1 MMTLMSDRTIYIA
14 GHRGLAGSALVRH
27 YGKLPGWR
35 ILTRTHAELELRDLA
50 SVRSFFDRERPSHV
64 ILAAARVGGIKANS
78 EAQVE
83 FLLDNLRIQNNVI
96 EAAADFGVAKL
107 LFLGSSC
114 VYPKLAPQPLREDCL
129 LTSALEPSNEGY
141 ALAKIAG
148 LKLCAYYRRQYG
160 RNFISAMPTN
170 LYGPNDNFDLE
181 KSHVLP
187 ALLRRFHE
195 AKLANAP
202 AVTLWGT
209 GSPRREFLHA
219 DDFAAAC
226 AVLMEHYE
234 SDELINVGVGEDV
247 TIQELAQL
255 IRATVCYAGEI
266 VWNTAM
272 PDGTPRKLL
281 DVSRIQALGWKARIP
296 LGEGVRDTYQWYLAN
311 RASQAPAGRV

>member
-1 MMTLMSDRTIYIA
+1 MTLMSDRTIYIA

-50 SVRSFFDRERPSHV
+50 AVRSFFERERPSHV

-83 FLLDNLRIQNNVI
+83 FLLDNLRIQNNVV

-195 AKLANAP
+195 AKLADAP

-234 SDELINVGVGEDV
+234 YDELINVGVGEDV

-255 IRATVCYAGEI
+255 IRATVGYAGEI

-296 LGEGVRDTYQWYLAN
+296 LGEGIRDTYQWYLAN
-311 RASQAPAGRV
+311 RASQAPVGRV

>member
-1 MMTLMSDRTIYIA
+1 
-14 GHRGLAGSALVRH
+14 
-27 YGKLPGWR
+27 
-35 ILTRTHAELELRDLA
+35 
-50 SVRSFFDRERPSHV
+50 
-64 ILAAARVGGIKANS
+64 
-78 EAQVE
+78 
-83 FLLDNLRIQNNVI
+83 
-96 EAAADFGVAKL
+96 
-107 LFLGSSC
+107 
-114 VYPKLAPQPLREDCL
+114 
-129 LTSALEPSNEGY
+129 
-141 ALAKIAG
+141 
-148 LKLCAYYRRQYG
+148 
-160 RNFISAMPTN
+160 MPTN

-266 VWNTAM
+266 VCNTAM

>member
-1 MMTLMSDRTIYIA
+1 MTLMSDRTIYIA

-255 IRATVCYAGEI
+255 IRATVGYAGEI

-296 LGEGVRDTYQWYLAN
+296 LGEGIRDTYQWYLAN

>member
-1 MMTLMSDRTIYIA
+1 MTLMSDRTIYIA

-64 ILAAARVGGIKANS
+64 ILAAARVGDIKANS

-148 LKLCAYYRRQYG
+148 LKLCAYYRRQCG

-255 IRATVCYAGEI
+255 IRATVGYAGEI

-296 LGEGVRDTYQWYLAN
+296 LGEGIRDTYQWYLAN
-311 RASQAPAGRV
+311 RAS

>member
-1 MMTLMSDRTIYIA
+1 MSDRIIYIA

-27 YGKLPGWR
+27 YRKLPGWR
-35 ILTRTHAELELRDLA
+35 ILTRTHAELELRDPA
-50 SVRSFFDRERPSHV
+50 AVRAFFERERPSHV

-96 EAAADFGVAKL
+96 EAAADFGVTKL

-195 AKLANAP
+195 AKLAHAP
-202 AVTLWGT
+202 TVTLWGT
-209 GSPRREFLHA
+209 GTPRREFLHA
-219 DDFAAAC
+219 DDFAEAC
-226 AVLMEHYE
+226 AVLMDRYE
-234 SDELINVGVGEDV
+234 SDQLINVGVGEDT
-247 TIQELAQL
+247 TIRELAEL
-255 IRATVCYAGEI
+255 VRSVVGYAGEI

-281 DVSRIQALGWKARIP
+281 DVSRIHALGWTARIP
-296 LGEGVRDTYQWYLAN
+296 LTEGIRDTYRWYLAEQN
-311 RASQAPAGRV
+311 SL

>member
-1 MMTLMSDRTIYIA
+1 MTLMSDRTIYIA

-255 IRATVCYAGEI
+255 IRATVGYAGEI

>member
-1 MMTLMSDRTIYIA
+1 MTLMSDRTIYIA

-148 LKLCAYYRRQYG
+148 LKLCAYYRRQCG

-255 IRATVCYAGEI
+255 IRATVGYAGEI

-296 LGEGVRDTYQWYLAN
+296 LGEGIRDTYQWYLAN
-311 RASQAPAGRV
+311 RAS

>member
-255 IRATVCYAGEI
+255 IRATVGYAGEI

-296 LGEGVRDTYQWYLAN
+296 LGEGIRDTYQWYLAN

>member
-1 MMTLMSDRTIYIA
+1 MTLMSDRTIYIA

-50 SVRSFFDRERPSHV
+50 SVRSFFDQERPSHV

-255 IRATVCYAGEI
+255 IRATVGYAGEI